1 MCCLFGLID
10 YADTFTAKEKN
21 RLIKILSTECEARG
35 TNATGIAFNTESGLH
50 ISKRP
55 VSAHKMWYRIPND
68 VKVVM
73 GHTRMTTQGSEKFNF
88 NNHPFFGHVD
98 KLDFALAHNGVLH
111 NDNELRI
118 SERLPKTN
126 IQTDS
131 YVAVQ
136 LIEKENTLGF
146 DAIRKMAEKT
156 EGSFCYTILDQND
169 NLYFVKG
176 DNPMAIYKF
185 NGFYLYA
192 STDEILA
199 KAVKKIGLRN
209 YSRINISCGDI
220 LKISPYGNIE
230 VQTFCFKDRY
240 FGAFGSCYGN
250 IAYDPFDYESEDI
263 YIDEIT
269 EYAGYFGIAPEDV
282 VMLLEYGY
290 DELEIEEMLYDPLEL
305 QKCISEIKL
314 CEMLC

>member
-10 YADTFTAKEKN
+10 YNNTFNAKEKN

-35 TNATGIAFNTESGLH
+35 TDATGIAFNTESGLH

-55 VSAHKMWYRIPND
+55 IPAHKMWYRIPESAR
-68 VKVVM
+68 VVM

-118 SERLPKTN
+118 AECLPKTN

-136 LIEKENTLGF
+136 LIEKENALGF

-156 EGSFCYTILDQND
+156 EGSFCYTILDEKN
-169 NLYFVKG
+169 NLYIVKG

-192 STDEILA
+192 STDEILTR
-199 KAVKKIGLRN
+199 AVKKIGLKN

-220 LKISPYGNIE
+220 LKITPNGTIE
-230 VQTFCFKDRY
+230 IQTFHFKDRY
-240 FGAFGSCYGN
+240 FGAWSNYCNYSAF
-250 IAYDPFDYESEDI
+250 DPYEAEDI

>member
-10 YADTFTAKEKN
+10 YADTFSAKEKN
-21 RLIKILSTECEARG
+21 RHIKILSTKCEARG
-35 TNATGIAFNTESGLH
+35 IDATGIAFNTESGLH

-55 VSAHKMWYRIPND
+55 VAAHKMWYRIPERA
-68 VKVVM
+68 KVVM
-73 GHTRMTTQGSEKFNF
+73 GHTRMTTQGSERFNY
-88 NNHPFFGHVD
+88 NNHPFPGHVD

-136 LIEKENTLGF
+136 LVEKENTLGF
-146 DAIRKMAEKT
+146 DAIRNIAEKT

-169 NLYFVKG
+169 NLYIVKG

-192 STDEILA
+192 S
-199 KAVKKIGLRN
+199 V
-209 YSRINISCGDI
+209 GDI
-220 LKISPYGNIE
+220 LRITPNGTIE
-230 VQTFCFKDRY
+230 IQTFNFTDRY
-240 FGAFGSCYGN
+240 FGAWGSYYGYSS
-250 IAYDPFDYESEDI
+250 IDPYEAENLF
-263 YIDEIT
+263 IDEIT
-269 EYAGYFGIAPEDV
+269 EYAGYFGIDPEDV
-282 VMLLEYGY
+282 IMLLEYGY
-290 DELEIEEMLYDPLEL
+290 DELEIEEMLYDPLEM

-314 CEMLC
+314 CGMMC